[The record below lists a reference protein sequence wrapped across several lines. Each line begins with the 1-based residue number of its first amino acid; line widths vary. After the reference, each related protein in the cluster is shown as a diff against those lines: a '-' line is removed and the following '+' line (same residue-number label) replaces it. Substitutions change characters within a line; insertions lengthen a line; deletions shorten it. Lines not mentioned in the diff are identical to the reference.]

1 VITGKEDILFGAK
14 YQKNVEENIFLGKP
28 FYPQLIKP
36 SLNWGI
42 INKDKEIGGLI
53 MDKKLCYMPALEMAE
68 AIRNREISCIDVV
81 ETILERIER
90 INSQINA
97 YCTVLT
103 NEARKAAEEADKAV
117 KQGKRLGPLH
127 GVPFSIKDLVFTKGI
142 RTTFGSKIFEH
153 FIPKEDAI
161 CVQRLKAA
169 GAIILGKTN
178 TCEFGYKG
186 VTDNLLFG
194 ITRNP
199 WNLNLTSGGSSGGAG
214 AAVAAGLG
222 PLAVGSDGGGS
233 IRIPSSFC
241 GIFGF
246 KPSFGR
252 IPRYPVLHGWE
263 TLSHYGPLTRTV
275 KDAALMLDV
284 MAGSHHADRL
294 SLPNEEVSY
303 SKSIESKPKKPKV
316 AWSIDLGYAVVDPQ
330 VCTIVEKAV
339 KVFESLG
346 WTLQE
351 AHPNF
356 GDPESIFTTMILAE
370 TAAALTD
377 AMGEW
382 GDKIDPPLARL
393 VEYGK
398 DVSAIDYVKATFQ
411 RKELWE
417 KVYKF
422 FKKYDLLLTPTLAVP
437 AFPIEEGMGPRIIDG
452 KGVSIL
458 GWMAFTFP
466 FNLTGQPAASVP
478 CGWTK
483 EGLPV
488 VSRL

>member
-1 VITGKEDILFGAK
+1 MD
-14 YQKNVEENIFLGKP
+14 EE
-28 FYPQLIKP
+28 
-36 SLNWGI
+36 
-42 INKDKEIGGLI
+42 
-53 MDKKLCYMPALEMAE
+53 LCYMPALEMAE
-68 AIRNREISCIDVV
+68 AIRKREISCIEVV
-81 ETILERIER
+81 DAVLERIEK
-90 INSQINA
+90 INPKINA

-103 NEARKAAEEADKAV
+103 EEARQAAKEADKVV
-117 KQGKRLGPLH
+117 KQGKHLGSLH
-127 GVPFSIKDLVFTKGI
+127 GVPVSIKDLIFTKGI
-142 RTTFGSKIFEH
+142 RTTFGSKIFEN
-153 FIPKEDAI
+153 FIPERDAI
-161 CVQRLKAA
+161 VVQRLKAA
-169 GAIILGKTN
+169 GAVILGKTN
-178 TCEFGYKG
+178 TPEFGYKG

-194 ITRNP
+194 VTRNP

-252 IPRYPVLHGWE
+252 IPRYPELPGWE
-263 TLSHYGPLTRTV
+263 TLAHNGPMTRTV
-275 KDAALMLDV
+275 RDAALMLDV
-284 MAGSHHADRL
+284 MAGPHDADRL
-294 SLPNEEVSY
+294 SLPDEKVSY
-303 SKSIESKPKKPKV
+303 LKSVESKPKELKA

-330 VCTIVEKAV
+330 VRAIAEKAV
-339 KVFESLG
+339 KVFKDLG
-346 WTLQE
+346 WKLKET
-351 AHPNF
+351 HPDS
-356 GDPESIFTTMILAE
+356 GDPEPIFTTMVLAE
-370 TAAALTD
+370 TSAALID
-377 AMGEW
+377 AMEEW

-398 DVSAIDYVKATFQ
+398 GISAEDYVKAIF
-411 RKELWE
+411 RRSEFWE
-417 KVYKF
+417 KVYEF

-437 AFPIEEGMGPRIIDG
+437 PFKIEEGMGPRVIDG

-478 CGWTK
+478 CGWTR

-488 VSRL
+488 GLQIIGRRFDDVTVLQAAAAFEEASPWAQKRPPID

>member
-1 VITGKEDILFGAK
+1 
-14 YQKNVEENIFLGKP
+14 
-28 FYPQLIKP
+28 
-36 SLNWGI
+36 
-42 INKDKEIGGLI
+42 
-53 MDKKLCYMPALEMAE
+53 MDEKLCYMPALEMAE
-68 AIRNREISCIDVV
+68 AIRKREISCIEVV
-81 ETILERIER
+81 DAILERIEK
-90 INSQINA
+90 INPKINA

-103 NEARKAAEEADKAV
+103 EEARQAAKEADEAV
-117 KQGKRLGPLH
+117 KQGKHLGPLH
-127 GVPFSIKDLVFTKGI
+127 GVPVSIKDLIFTKGI

-153 FIPKEDAI
+153 FIPERDAI
-161 CVQRLKAA
+161 AVQRLKAA

-178 TCEFGYKG
+178 TPEFGYKG

-194 ITRNP
+194 VTRNP

-214 AAVAAGLG
+214 AAVATGLG

-252 IPRYPVLHGWE
+252 VPRYPELHGWE
-263 TLSHYGPLTRTV
+263 TLAHDGPMTRTV
-275 KDAALMLDV
+275 RDAALMLDV
-284 MAGSHHADRL
+284 MAGPHDADRL
-294 SLPNEEVSY
+294 SLPDEKVSY
-303 SKSIESKPKKPKV
+303 LKSIESKPKELKV

-330 VCTIVEKAV
+330 VRTIVEKAV
-339 KVFESLG
+339 KVFESPD
-346 WTLQE
+346 WKLQE
-351 AHPNF
+351 VNPNF
-356 GDPESIFTTMILAE
+356 EDPGSIFNIMVLAE
-370 TAAALTD
+370 TAAALID

-393 VEYGK
+393 VGYGK
-398 DVSAIDYVKATFQ
+398 DVSATDYVKATFK
-411 RKELWE
+411 RKEFWE
-417 KVYKF
+417 KVYEF

-437 AFPIEEGMGPRIIDG
+437 AFEIEKGMGPRVIDG
-452 KGVSIL
+452 KKVSIL

-483 EGLPV
+483 EGLPIGLQIV
-488 VSRL
+488 GRRFDDVTVLQAAAAFEEASPWAQKRPPID